1 MIFDPKTFYQSY
13 QKDYH
18 KIKATYLKGI
28 MENLNDLESSFFG
41 SNVDNDDREAIKR
54 TIKSDLRHTYFH
66 AIETFFEIFFALN
79 PQNQKNRSPDEILF
93 TLTYSKGSET
103 YDRIGEIANNEKSL
117 DFLNEQIKYL
127 DHTITIGHYIFYPCI
142 FSKERFPPELFDQ
155 ISESI
160 EAVKYGIKII
170 ASDFI
175 RREEY
180 NAYKHGLRLIP
191 GSSKLMLAEAK
202 SMDVKIEW
210 DISDSM
216 SFYIK
221 TQYPD
226 ELKVITKLFD
236 FERDYQMTIFCSNM
250 IHCMIFFRRLM
261 YRFKGDKDKFDQIPI
276 FLFGKEPIEECNKT
290 NVEIQ
295 DLVYTVTR
303 TENKKGSS

>member
-1 MIFDPKTFYQSY
+1 
-13 QKDYH
+13 
-18 KIKATYLKGI
+18 
-28 MENLNDLESSFFG
+28 MENLNEIESSFFG

-54 TIKSDLRHTYFH
+54 TIKSDLRQTYFH
-66 AIETFFEIFFALN
+66 AIETFFELFFALN
-79 PQNQKNRSPDEILF
+79 PQCQKNRNPDNILF

-103 YDRIGEIANNEKSL
+103 YDGIREIANNEKTL
-117 DFLNEQIKYL
+117 DFLNEEIEYL
-127 DHTITIGHYIFYPCI
+127 GHKITIGHYIFYPGI
-142 FSKERFPPELFDQ
+142 FSREKFPPEVFDQ

-170 ASDFI
+170 ARDFI

-191 GSSKLMLAEAK
+191 ASTKLMLAEAK
-202 SMDVKIEW
+202 SMNVKIEW
-210 DISDSM
+210 DIGDSM

-221 TQYPD
+221 TKYPD
-226 ELKVITKLFD
+226 ELKVVTKLFD
-236 FERDYQMTIFCSNM
+236 FERDYQMTLFCSNM
-250 IHCMIFFRRLM
+250 IHCMVFFRRLM

-276 FLFGKEPIEECNKT
+276 FFFGKEPIEECNKT

-303 TENKKGSS
+303 TDNKKAAANN